1 MNNAQLVIDEVKKA
15 VKGKDD
21 CIIKAFA
28 AFLAGGHILLE
39 DVPGVGKTTLAVAFS
54 RAMALVNH
62 RVQFTPDVLPAD
74 ILGFSMYQKQT
85 GEFVYHE
92 GAVMCNLFLADEI
105 NRTSPKTQSAL
116 LEVMEEG
123 NVTVDGISRK
133 VPEPFIVMA
142 TQNPKGSAGTQLLP
156 ESQLD
161 RFMICMS
168 MGYPSHDA
176 EVDIAK
182 GKSVKADEY
191 TIKPVMNAQGLVE
204 MQGEV
209 EQVFIH
215 DSIYSYI
222 VDLVD
227 ATRTSPYI
235 ELGVS
240 PRGTIACVR
249 MAKAY
254 AYLSGR
260 SYVIPSDVVSVF
272 ADVTKHRIV
281 LNTKARVSHVSELS
295 VIDEILKAVK
305 QPTTYVKRQVIV
317 ISFLIGIITAAIVFY
332 MSMIYGNAALALLGC
347 FMCVF
352 MVLTFIALL
361 VKAHRAVAAINIPIA
376 IATQGESIRVS
387 LSCRLKEAGF
397 DGVKYRV
404 TVKNNLSGEK
414 STKWLSG
421 GSDFLY
427 SVNLCGNYEFELVR
441 IKLYDFSRLFY
452 VTKRVKKYANVEVMP
467 QIDEIPVRITDRVRN
482 FFGDSDIYDD
492 LRPGYDPSELFDVR
506 EFQNGDRLQSVHWKL
521 SARTDELMVKENSLP
536 KACAVAIVA
545 DLRGIKKGRQ
555 ADAFMK
561 LLVSLSFSLMDQ
573 KCSHYVAWYDTA
585 INDIVRA
592 RVDDEEGFYIFL
604 NSFLKIKPD
613 TKNDALFLYEEKYR
627 AEKLVC
633 LLSVDGRLQIKRGE
647 EIVGRADEKN
657 EIVI

>member
-249 MAKAY
+249 KAKAY

-305 QPTTYVKRQVIV
+305 QPTTYVKK
-317 ISFLIGIITAAIVFY
+317 A
-332 MSMIYGNAALALLGC
+332 GN
-347 FMCVF
+347 
-352 MVLTFIALL
+352 
-361 VKAHRAVAAINIPIA
+361 R
-376 IATQGESIRVS
+376 
-387 LSCRLKEAGF
+387 
-397 DGVKYRV
+397 D
-404 TVKNNLSGEK
+404 
-414 STKWLSG
+414 
-421 GSDFLY
+421 
-427 SVNLCGNYEFELVR
+427 
-441 IKLYDFSRLFY
+441 
-452 VTKRVKKYANVEVMP
+452 
-467 QIDEIPVRITDRVRN
+467 
-482 FFGDSDIYDD
+482 
-492 LRPGYDPSELFDVR
+492 
-506 EFQNGDRLQSVHWKL
+506 
-521 SARTDELMVKENSLP
+521 
-536 KACAVAIVA
+536 
-545 DLRGIKKGRQ
+545 
-555 ADAFMK
+555 
-561 LLVSLSFSLMDQ
+561 
-573 KCSHYVAWYDTA
+573 
-585 INDIVRA
+585 
-592 RVDDEEGFYIFL
+592 
-604 NSFLKIKPD
+604 
-613 TKNDALFLYEEKYR
+613 
-627 AEKLVC
+627 
-633 LLSVDGRLQIKRGE
+633 
-647 EIVGRADEKN
+647 
-657 EIVI
+657 